1 MSSLSATSGQPFL
14 QPPPPPP
21 PLFFLL
27 ILSVP
32 DCIWRL
38 LVDCFLH
45 SRYLKIV
52 HLRLPSCMALTRK
65 VCSVEHIAVKASNP

>member
-1 MSSLSATSGQPFL
+1 MSSLSAISGQTFLPPF
-14 QPPPPPP
+14 
-21 PLFFLL
+21 FFLL

-38 LVDCFLH
+38 LGDCFLR

-52 HLRLPSCMALTRK
+52 HLRLQSCMALTRK
-65 VCSVEHIAVKASNP
+65 VYSVEHIAVKASSP